1 MIFFHNVEHNSET
14 KISNA
19 DEKKSI
25 NYNQNLITY
34 LDSTAFSNYKYIHY
48 YSSKSSRKGFT
59 ASERTN
65 NFVKPQKITKG

>member
-34 LDSTAFSNYKYIHY
+34 LYSTDCSVKNYMRCCP
-48 YSSKSSRKGFT
+48 SKSSRMGFA
-59 ASERTN
+59 ASERTD
-65 NFVKPQKITKG
+65 NFTE